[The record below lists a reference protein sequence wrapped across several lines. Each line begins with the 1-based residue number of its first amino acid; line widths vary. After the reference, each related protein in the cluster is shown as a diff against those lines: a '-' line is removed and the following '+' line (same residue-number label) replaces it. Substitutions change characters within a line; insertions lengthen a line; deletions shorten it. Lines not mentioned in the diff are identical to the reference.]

1 MEVEAV
7 EFEREAGLGIVNG
20 NVTRYNQRTY
30 PTRENEE
37 KRSCHPQ
44 RPQKGHSMNRQDF
57 LKLIGAK
64 SGQADYLP
72 VACLLKTGYAC
83 AGFFN
88 SALNDDFTGTCVLVN
103 ARLVELAGVTHET
116 QRSAIHD
123 FNEFIEH
130 VVTGVLQGSEG
141 DVEALFSDDLRFGK
155 SIPLSAI
162 SFDDIS
168 VVYPVGHISTLL
180 RRVEEDPSVK
190 QAGNVPTFLDF
201 ENKSVVLKILKTKL
215 W

>member
-1 MEVEAV
+1 
-7 EFEREAGLGIVNG
+7 
-20 NVTRYNQRTY
+20 
-30 PTRENEE
+30 
-37 KRSCHPQ
+37 
-44 RPQKGHSMNRQDF
+44 MNRQDF

-88 SALNDDFTGTCVLVN
+88 SALNDDFSQTCVLVN
-103 ARLVELAGVTHET
+103 ARLIELAGVAHEA

-123 FNEFIEH
+123 FNEFIEN
-130 VVTGVLQGSEG
+130 VVAGVLQGSEG
-141 DVEALFSDDLRFGK
+141 DFDSLFSDDPRFGK

-162 SFDDIS
+162 SFEDIS
-168 VVYPVGHISTLL
+168 VVYPVGHISTLM
-180 RRVEEDPSVK
+180 RRVEEDQTGS
-190 QAGNVPTFLDF
+190 QSGNIPTFLDF
-201 ENKSVVLKILKTKL
+201 ENKSVVLKILRTKL

>member
-1 MEVEAV
+1 
-7 EFEREAGLGIVNG
+7 
-20 NVTRYNQRTY
+20 
-30 PTRENEE
+30 
-37 KRSCHPQ
+37 
-44 RPQKGHSMNRQDF
+44 MNRQDF

-88 SALNDDFTGTCVLVN
+88 SALNDDFTDTCVLVN
-103 ARLVELAGVTHET
+103 ARLIELVGVKHES

-123 FNEFIEH
+123 FNEFLEN
-130 VVTGVLQGSEG
+130 VVTEVLQGAEG
-141 DVEALFSDDLRFGK
+141 DVDSLFSDDPRFGK

-162 SFDDIS
+162 SFGDIS
-168 VVYPVGHISTLL
+168 VVYPVGHISTLM
-180 RRVEEDPSVK
+180 RRVEEDHTEQKS
-190 QAGNVPTFLDF
+190 GSIPTFLDF
-201 ENKSVVLKILKTKL
+201 ENKSVVLKILRTKL

>member
-1 MEVEAV
+1 M
-7 EFEREAGLGIVNG
+7 
-20 NVTRYNQRTY
+20 
-30 PTRENEE
+30 
-37 KRSCHPQ
+37 
-44 RPQKGHSMNRQDF
+44 KGRSMNRQDF

-64 SGQADYLP
+64 SGHADYLP

-88 SALNDDFTGTCVLVN
+88 SALNDDFSNTCVLVN
-103 ARLVELAGVTHET
+103 ARLIELAGVTNEA

-123 FNEFIEH
+123 FNEFIEN
-130 VVTGVLQGSEG
+130 VVSGVLQASEG
-141 DVEALFSDDLRFGK
+141 DVDSLFSDDTRFGK

-168 VVYPVGHISTLL
+168 VVYPVGHISTLM
-180 RRVEEDPSVK
+180 RRVEEDQTDKKS
-190 QAGNVPTFLDF
+190 GEVPTFLDF
-201 ENKSVVLKILKTKL
+201 ENKSVVLKILRTKL

>member
-1 MEVEAV
+1 MDVTHAS
-7 EFEREAGLGIVNG
+7 AGSLFSITSIPDPRAGTDPFTGSVDRIPED
-20 NVTRYNQRTY
+20 RM
-30 PTRENEE
+30 
-37 KRSCHPQ
+37 
-44 RPQKGHSMNRQDF
+44 KGHAMNRQDF

-88 SALNDDFTGTCVLVN
+88 SALNDDFSETCVLVN
-103 ARLVELAGVTHET
+103 ARLIELAGVTHES

-123 FNEFIEH
+123 FNEFIEN
-130 VVTGVLQGSEG
+130 VVSGVLQGSEG
-141 DVEALFSDDLRFGK
+141 DFDSLFSDDPRYGK

-162 SFDDIS
+162 AFEDIS
-168 VVYPVGHISTLL
+168 VVYPVGHISTLM
-180 RRVEEDPSVK
+180 RRVEEDQSGTK
-190 QAGNVPTFLDF
+190 SGKVPTFLDF
-201 ENKSVVLKILKTKL
+201 ENKSVVLKVLLTKL

>member
-1 MEVEAV
+1 
-7 EFEREAGLGIVNG
+7 
-20 NVTRYNQRTY
+20 
-30 PTRENEE
+30 
-37 KRSCHPQ
+37 
-44 RPQKGHSMNRQDF
+44 MNRQDF

-88 SALNDDFTGTCVLVN
+88 SALNDDFTNTCVLVN
-103 ARLVELAGVTHET
+103 ARLIELAGVTHET

-123 FNEFIEH
+123 FNEFIES

-141 DVEALFSDDLRFGK
+141 DVDSLFSDDPRFGK
-155 SIPLSAI
+155 SMPLSAL
-162 SFDDIS
+162 SFDDIA
-168 VVYPVGHISTLL
+168 VVYPVGHISTLM
-180 RRVEEDPSVK
+180 RRVEEDQTVK
-190 QAGNVPTFLDF
+190 HAGDVPTFLDF
-201 ENKSVVLKILKTKL
+201 ENKSVVLKILRTKL